1 MKIAF
6 FSHTLAALVLVTVF
20 SAAGSAH
27 AADATGNASATIATP
42 ISVSENTSLSFG
54 TVLAGASQSTIVVST
69 AGGRTLGSGD
79 ATLFGGTPAAAV
91 FDVTGE
97 GSASYSVS
105 FTAGT
110 LTRDGGSETMTV
122 DTFTNDSGG
131 SIGGGGSDSFNV
143 GATLTVAANQVAGS
157 YTGTYTVS
165 VDYQ

>member
-1 MKIAF
+1 MKTAYITRTVAV
-6 FSHTLAALVLVTVF
+6 AALVAAF
-20 SAAGSAH
+20 AAPESAT

-42 ISVSENTSLSFG
+42 ISVSESSSLSFG
-54 TVLAGASQSTIVVST
+54 TILAGASQSTIVVST
-69 AGGRTLGSGD
+69 AGARSLGSGD
-79 ATLFGGTPAAAV
+79 ATLFGGTPAAAA

-105 FTAGT
+105 FTDGT

-122 DTFTNDSGG
+122 DTFTDDSGG
-131 SIGGGGSDSFNV
+131 SISGGGSDSFNV